1 MTDTLTRIETP
12 DYAAIKTKQQAA
24 WTAGDYSAVGVTLQ
38 IVAENLCE
46 EMKLHAG
53 QDVLDVAAGNGAC
66 SLAAA
71 HRMCNVT
78 STDYVEE
85 LLERGEARAKAE
97 GLAMTFQKA
106 DAEDLPFAKDTYD
119 AVVSTFGAMFAPDQ
133 QTVANELL
141 RVCKPGGK
149 VGMANWTPDS
159 FIGRLFK
166 VIGSHVTGPKGLNPP
181 SRWGSNDGLGEL
193 FAGAAS
199 VTANRR
205 IFNFLHHS
213 PEQWV
218 ESWRVIYGP
227 LHKAFAQ
234 LDAEGQDAFAADLV
248 ALINE
253 MNLARDGTMFV
264 PSAYLEVIVTK

>member
-85 LLERGEARAKAE
+85 LLERGEARQ
-97 GLAMTFQKA
+97 G
-106 DAEDLPFAKDTYD
+106 
-119 AVVSTFGAMFAPDQ
+119 
-133 QTVANELL
+133 
-141 RVCKPGGK
+141 
-149 VGMANWTPDS
+149 
-159 FIGRLFK
+159 
-166 VIGSHVTGPKGLNPP
+166 
-181 SRWGSNDGLGEL
+181 
-193 FAGAAS
+193 
-199 VTANRR
+199 
-205 IFNFLHHS
+205 
-213 PEQWV
+213 
-218 ESWRVIYGP
+218 
-227 LHKAFAQ
+227 
-234 LDAEGQDAFAADLV
+234 
-248 ALINE
+248 
-253 MNLARDGTMFV
+253 
-264 PSAYLEVIVTK
+264 